1 MKIAIAL
8 AVLATLTGCAVV
20 PNQSDSTRSLP
31 GTLTNERV
39 QLNQSDSTRSLPG
52 TFTNERVQLLFDD
65 LDSVFQPVVGAYR
78 SFARE
83 HLETSEEYRQ
93 RIAALDTANV
103 SGRDVTFLIAPDSC
117 EIFAFPDDG
126 FYVIVCNTSFFEPS
140 YQSPGQTFSISIWE
154 EFTKGSK
161 IPMQNAFGGSIEV
174 TPIEMKKKRVRFEGK
189 DSLPV
194 ALRWKKDAHDKYDN
208 DKYFGLPFRTTDPA
222 FRALL
227 RDRKV
232 GLAIRGRIGDFAKS
246 DYSRLVIT
254 PSLDSPLTGHIE
266 VITLPFT
273 LSEAFI
279 IDTTT
284 MTSIV
289 RWTRQ

>member
-1 MKIAIAL
+1 MKIKIAL
-8 AVLATLTGCAVV
+8 AVVATLTGCAVV
-20 PNQSDSTRSLP
+20 TNQSDFTRSLP
-31 GTLTNERV
+31 GAL
-39 QLNQSDSTRSLPG
+39 
-52 TFTNERVQLLFDD
+52 TNERVQLLFDD
-65 LDSVFQPVVGAYR
+65 LESAFQPVVGAYR
-78 SFARE
+78 SFAKE
-83 HLETSEEYRQ
+83 DLETSEEYRQ
-93 RIAALDTANV
+93 RIAALDTTHI

-117 EIFAFPDDG
+117 DVFAFPDNG
-126 FYVIVCNTSFFEPS
+126 FYVIVCNTSFFESS

-174 TPIEMKKKRVRFEGK
+174 TPIELKKKRVRFEGK

-194 ALRWKKDAHDKYDN
+194 ALRWKKDADDKYGDH
-208 DKYFGLPFRTTDPA
+208 KYFGLPFRTTDPA

-246 DYSRLVIT
+246 DYSRVVVT

-273 LSEAFI
+273 LAEAFI
-279 IDTTT
+279 VDTTS

-289 RWTRQ
+289 RWVRQ